1 MIELLAFVLALGAFV
16 FSVLALLT
24 SHGRREKRGAVVSET
39 PDEDPR
45 LDLDAEEESIPS
57 SVRKAEAEAR
67 IAEEQAD
74 SMEDG

>member
-24 SHGRREKRGAVVSET
+24 AHGRREKCGAVVSET

-45 LDLDAEEESIPS
+45 RRSGGNDPLDAPATQRKGEPPS
-57 SVRKAEAEAR
+57 T
-67 IAEEQAD
+67 
-74 SMEDG
+74 EDA